1 MAMSGIS
8 LVVFVYAATLMLSS
22 GIQETLS
29 HTGAPSN
36 VIVIRAGAQNEIQS
50 GLTRDNTAII
60 LSQPELA
67 LDLQSRPVAATEL
80 VVLVSLL
87 KRSDGGRSNVTI
99 RGISS
104 SSLRIRPEII
114 LRSGR
119 LPNPGTQEVIIGN
132 AIYDKFQGTEVNKV
146 LRLAGTDWQIVG
158 IHNAGNSG
166 FSSEIWGDA
175 EVLMAAFRRDK
186 FSNIT
191 ARLATPDSFSALK
204 QRLESDP
211 RLSVTVSKEQD
222 FYASQSHSLSLFIT
236 TLGTFVSVIFSIGA
250 MIGALITMY
259 STISYRTREIAILR
273 ALGFSRFAIFSAF
286 LKEALCISTLGGAI
300 GLIAASLLSF
310 FSLSTTNFSTF
321 SEVSFRLHFSL
332 AILCQGMIFS
342 LIMGL
347 LGGVFPAY
355 RASRL
360 KLVSALRL

>member
-8 LVVFVYAATLMLSS
+8 LVVFVYAATLMLAS

-29 HTGAPSN
+29 HTGSPNN
-36 VIVIRAGAQNEIQS
+36 VIIIRAGAQNEIQS
-50 GLTRDNTAII
+50 GLTRDNVSII
-60 LSQPELA
+60 LSQTDFA
-67 LDLQSRPVAATEL
+67 LNAQAQPIAATEL
-80 VVLVSLL
+80 VVLVSLM
-87 KRSDGGRSNVTI
+87 KRTDGGRSNVTI

-104 SSLRIRPEII
+104 SSLGIRPEIV
-114 LRSGR
+114 LLSGR
-119 LPNPGTQEVIIGN
+119 LPSPGTQEVIIGN

-146 LRLAGTDWQIVG
+146 LRLAGTDWKIVG
-158 IHNAGNSG
+158 IFNAGNSG

-186 FSNIT
+186 FSNVT
-191 ARLATPDSFSALK
+191 ARLATPDSYGGLK
-204 QRLESDP
+204 QKLENDP

-250 MIGALITMY
+250 MVGALITMY

-273 ALGFSRFAIFSAF
+273 ALGFSRLTIFSAF

-300 GLIAASLLSF
+300 GIIAASSLSF

-321 SEVSFRLHFSL
+321 SEVNFGLHFSL
-332 AILCQGMIFS
+332 SILFQGMLFS
-342 LIMGL
+342 LLMGI